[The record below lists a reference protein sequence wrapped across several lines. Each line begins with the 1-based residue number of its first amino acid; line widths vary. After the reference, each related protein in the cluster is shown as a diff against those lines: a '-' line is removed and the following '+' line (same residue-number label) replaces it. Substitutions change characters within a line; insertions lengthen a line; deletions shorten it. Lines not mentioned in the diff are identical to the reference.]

1 MQGSYRI
8 SAFRDIDTDCCEAGS
23 SLTLQ
28 ANGLVRA
35 NGNGADRLVSK
46 SACIDSQKSSATTA
60 GDIATDSED
69 CVTGVGYQSDEGT
82 LASVSRLQRRYGYRF
97 AKRTFDVA
105 FSLLVLALFWWVY
118 VVVAIAI
125 KVDDPAGPIFFVQER
140 MGKNGKPFRMYKFRS
155 MYADAEER
163 LAELRDLNEKDG
175 PVFKIKDD
183 PRITRVGHFIRK
195 TSIDELPQFFNVLL
209 GNMSIVGPRP
219 ALKRETDLYTPHQ
232 RERLLVKPGITC
244 YWQTRMNRD
253 EIGFDEWVDL
263 DLLYINQC
271 SAWADFKLV
280 IQTVGC
286 VLTAQGS

>member
-1 MQGSYRI
+1 MPPKSRK
-8 SAFRDIDTDCCEAGS
+8 STEFT
-23 SLTLQ
+23 TLQ
-28 ANGLVRA
+28 GTKDAV
-35 NGNGADRLVSK
+35 
-46 SACIDSQKSSATTA
+46 ATTVNPER
-60 GDIATDSED
+60 I
-69 CVTGVGYQSDEGT
+69 TGVGYQDDDKVR
-82 LASVSRLQRRYGYRF
+82 ASVERLAHRYGYRF
-97 AKRTFDVA
+97 VKRIFDIA
-105 FSLLVLALFWWVY
+105 FSLLVFALFWWLY
-118 VVVAIAI
+118 VIVAIAI
-125 KVDDPAGPIFFVQER
+125 KIDDPAGPVFFVQER
-140 MGKNGKPFRMYKFRS
+140 MGKNGVPFKMFKFRS

-163 LAELRDLNEKDG
+163 LAELKDLNEKDG

-183 PRITRVGHFIRK
+183 PRITRIGHFIRK

-219 ALKRETDLYTPHQ
+219 ALRRETDLYTPHQ

-244 YWQTRMNRD
+244 YWQTRKNRD

>member
-1 MQGSYRI
+1 MQDSYRI
-8 SAFRDIDTDCCEAGS
+8 SAFRDIDTDRCEADS
-23 SLTLQ
+23 SITLQ
-28 ANGLVRA
+28 ANGLVRV
-35 NGNGADRLVSK
+35 NGNGADRLISK
-46 SACIDSQKSSATTA
+46 SACIDSPKSSATTA
-60 GDIATDSED
+60 DDIATDSEGR
-69 CVTGVGYQSDEGT
+69 VTGVGYQCDEGT
-82 LASVSRLQRRYGYRF
+82 FASVSRLQRRYGYRF
-97 AKRTFDVA
+97 AKRTFDIA
-105 FSLLVLALFWWVY
+105 FSLLVFALFWWLY
-118 VVVAIAI
+118 VIVAIAI
-125 KVDDPAGPIFFVQER
+125 KIDDPNGSVFFVQER
-140 MGKNGKPFRMYKFRS
+140 MGKDEKPFRMYKFRS

-183 PRITRVGHFIRK
+183 PRITKVGRFIRK

-219 ALKRETDLYTPHQ
+219 ALKRETDLYTSHQ

-253 EIGFDEWVDL
+253 EIGFDEWIDL

-271 SAWADFKLV
+271 SAWTDFKLV

>member
-8 SAFRDIDTDCCEAGS
+8 SAFGDIDMDRCEAGS
-23 SLTLQ
+23 SVTLQ
-28 ANGLVRA
+28 KNGLVRA
-35 NGNGADRLVSK
+35 NRNGVDRLISK

-69 CVTGVGYQSDEGT
+69 RVTGVGYQSDEGT
-82 LASVSRLQRRYGYRF
+82 LDSVSRLQRRYGYRF
-97 AKRTFDVA
+97 AKRAFDIA
-105 FSLLVLALFWWVY
+105 FSLLVFALFWWLY
-118 VVVAIAI
+118 VIVAIAI
-125 KVDDPAGPIFFVQER
+125 KIDDPNGSVFFVQER

-183 PRITRVGHFIRK
+183 PRITKVGRFIRK

-219 ALKRETDLYTPHQ
+219 ALKRETDLYTTHQ

-244 YWQTRMNRD
+244 YWQTRKNRD

-263 DLLYINQC
+263 DLLYIKKC
-271 SAWADFKLV
+271 SAWSDLKLI

>member
-1 MQGSYRI
+1 MDR
-8 SAFRDIDTDCCEAGS
+8 CEAGS
-23 SLTLQ
+23 SVTLQ
-28 ANGLVRA
+28 KNGLVRA
-35 NGNGADRLVSK
+35 NRNGVDRLISK
-46 SACIDSQKSSATTA
+46 SACIDGPESSATTA
-60 GDIATDSED
+60 DDIATDSED
-69 CVTGVGYQSDEGT
+69 RVTGVGYQSDEGT
-82 LASVSRLQRRYGYRF
+82 LDSVSRLQRRYGYRF
-97 AKRTFDVA
+97 AKRAFDIA

-125 KVDDPAGPIFFVQER
+125 KVDDPAGPVFFVQER

-219 ALKRETDLYTPHQ
+219 ALRRETYLYTPHQ

-244 YWQTRMNRD
+244 YWQTRKNRD